1 MQDDFL
7 GVPAC
12 CAAQSAC
19 YGLRYRFGAV
29 RTMRASTHALR
40 MPNAIEKMGF
50 YEGGGE
56 APALAFIRQLSKNHT
71 TSNTLKALFHLV
83 FRVRDSS
90 GKPAA
95 GVACEVQAWH
105 ATSLPAHSPT

>member
-1 MQDDFL
+1 MKSRFFVQNKYAL

-40 MPNAIEKMGF
+40 MPNA
-50 YEGGGE
+50 E
-56 APALAFIRQLSKNHT
+56 AQ
-71 TSNTLKALFHLV
+71 
-83 FRVRDSS
+83 
-90 GKPAA
+90 
-95 GVACEVQAWH
+95 H
-105 ATSLPAHSPT
+105 AQNNLPDE